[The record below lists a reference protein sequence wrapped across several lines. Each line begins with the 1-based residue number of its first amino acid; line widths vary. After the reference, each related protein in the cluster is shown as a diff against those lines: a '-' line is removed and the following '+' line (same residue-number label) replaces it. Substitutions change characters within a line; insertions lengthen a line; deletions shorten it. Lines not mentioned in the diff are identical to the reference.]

1 MRQISTSFRPGAVEF
16 PPDKIKIFKCF
27 KIALAFK
34 ILTDRIF
41 DENQNIQV
49 YNLESFPEALFFV

>member
-1 MRQISTSFRPGAVEF
+1 MALPRSQGV
-16 PPDKIKIFKCF
+16 